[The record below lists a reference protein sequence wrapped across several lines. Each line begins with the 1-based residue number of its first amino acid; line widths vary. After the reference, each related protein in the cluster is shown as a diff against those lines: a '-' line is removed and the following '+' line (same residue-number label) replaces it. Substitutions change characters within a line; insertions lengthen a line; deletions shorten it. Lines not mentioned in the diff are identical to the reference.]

1 MGDSAPFLDGGRY
14 MIEDS
19 NIWRDIKLR
28 LNSAGVVFG
37 EHGDEDAVDTRNVK
51 RFWLDK
57 VRSDE
62 TKTVLGP

>member
-1 MGDSAPFLDGGRY
+1 